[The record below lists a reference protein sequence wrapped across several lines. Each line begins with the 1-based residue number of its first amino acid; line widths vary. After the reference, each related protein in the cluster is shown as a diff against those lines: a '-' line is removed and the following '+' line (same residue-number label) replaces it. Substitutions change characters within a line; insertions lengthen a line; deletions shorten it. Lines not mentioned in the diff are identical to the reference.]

1 MKSIHLL
8 SVLGLAAA
16 FGVAHALPAGSSH
29 ALTQPPSP
37 PQASVVPPW
46 LVEPAVDDTDEPRA
60 DPHAGLHA
68 GTDDPHAGVDHP
80 HAGVDDPHAGVDHP
94 HAGVEDPHAGV
105 YPEVEPELD
114 ADDPYERVGLAPA
127 PELRV
132 DKLERSRAPNGHSVE
147 ELHAGRQ
154 KLAGQ
159 KLRVRGTVV
168 KLNEGILGKTYLHL
182 RDGSGSAERGDDDLT
197 VTTTEAF
204 ELGEIVELEGELAI
218 DQDVGAGYVYAALL
232 TQATRVGPQK

>member
-29 ALTQPPSP
+29 ALTQPSP

-46 LVEPAVDDTDEPRA
+46 LVEPAVDDTVEPGA
-60 DPHAGLHA
+60 DPHAGLPA
-68 GTDDPHAGVDHP
+68 GAEDPHASLEDRHTGL
-80 HAGVDDPHAGVDHP
+80 
-94 HAGVEDPHAGV
+94 EDPHAGV
-105 YPEVEPELD
+105 YPDVEPGLD
-114 ADDPYERVGLAPA
+114 ADDDPYERVGLAPA

-132 DKLERSRAPNGHSVE
+132 EKLERSRAANGHSVE
-147 ELHAGRQ
+147 EIHAGRRT
-154 KLAGQ
+154 LAGQ

-168 KLNEGILGKTYLHL
+168 KLNEGILGQTYLHL

-197 VTTTEAF
+197 VTTTEPF

-218 DQDVGAGYVYAALL
+218 DRDVGAGYVYAALL
-232 TQATRVGPQK
+232 TQATRVAPRD